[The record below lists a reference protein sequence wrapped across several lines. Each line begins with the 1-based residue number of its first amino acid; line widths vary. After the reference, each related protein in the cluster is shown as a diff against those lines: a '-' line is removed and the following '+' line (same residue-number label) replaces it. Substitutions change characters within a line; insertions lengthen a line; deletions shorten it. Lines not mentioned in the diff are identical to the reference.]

1 MSDPLSRNRLDEE
14 ASPYLQQHAE
24 NPVNWQ
30 PWDEKALEAAREQNK
45 PIFLSIGYSACH
57 WCHVMEE
64 ESFDDAEIARQLNE
78 EFVPIK
84 SLNSS

>member
-1 MSDPLSRNRLDEE
+1 LDSE
-14 ASPYLQQHAE
+14 ASPYLKQHDG

-30 PWDEKALEAAREQNK
+30 PWDETALEAAKEQNK

-64 ESFDDAEIARQLNE
+64 ESFED
-78 EFVPIK
+78 
-84 SLNSS
+84 